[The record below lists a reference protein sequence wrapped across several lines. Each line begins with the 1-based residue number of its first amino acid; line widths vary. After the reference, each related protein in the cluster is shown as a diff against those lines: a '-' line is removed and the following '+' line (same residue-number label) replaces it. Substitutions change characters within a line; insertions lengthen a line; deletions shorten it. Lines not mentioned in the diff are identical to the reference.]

1 MRRIVPADEARQN
14 RTRRPNGTDRGET
27 ENPEK
32 FHGAGARPKET
43 SNMKGLCPECEGEV
57 NIPDDAQTGEI
68 LVCPDCGVELELTG
82 VDPAQLKLAP
92 KEAEDWG
99 E

>member
-1 MRRIVPADEARQN
+1 
-14 RTRRPNGTDRGET
+14 
-27 ENPEK
+27 
-32 FHGAGARPKET
+32 
-43 SNMKGLCPECEGEV
+43 MKGICPECEGEV
-57 NIPDDAQTGEI
+57 AVPEDAQVGEI

-82 VDPAQLKLAP
+82 LEPVTLNLAP